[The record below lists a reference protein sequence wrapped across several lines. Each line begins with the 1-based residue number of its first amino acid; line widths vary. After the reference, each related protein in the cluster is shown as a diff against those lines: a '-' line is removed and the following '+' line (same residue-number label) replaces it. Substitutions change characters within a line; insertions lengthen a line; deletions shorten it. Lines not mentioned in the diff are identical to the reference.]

1 MIKLLGLIFIFLAI
15 QAYVNAY
22 EGLDLLD
29 DESANEYLHS
39 EKDIGDLLKRSILR
53 TGREQRREAKEKYEE
68 KCERSRLTQ
77 TINKF
82 SQNKK
87 PRWCPE
93 LTE

>member
-1 MIKLLGLIFIFLAI
+1 MIKILGLIFICLTI
-15 QAYVNAY
+15 QAYANAY
-22 EGLDLLD
+22 ESLELLD
-29 DESANEYLHS
+29 GESANEYLHS
-39 EKDIGDLLKRSILR
+39 EQDLGEFMKRSILR
-53 TGREQRREAKEKYEE
+53 TGREQRREAKEKFEE

-82 SQNKK
+82 SHNKK